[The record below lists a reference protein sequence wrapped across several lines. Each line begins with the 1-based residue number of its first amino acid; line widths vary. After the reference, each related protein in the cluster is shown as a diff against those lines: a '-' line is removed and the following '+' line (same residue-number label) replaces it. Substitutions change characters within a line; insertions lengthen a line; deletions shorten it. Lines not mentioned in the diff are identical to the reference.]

1 MLTRTLPRPGVLTRE
16 GYVRRQDERLHHEL
30 AMLSMRAVDT
40 HDDMLQRRI
49 ALIHMWLARP
59 HR

>member
-1 MLTRTLPRPGVLTRE
+1 MLTGMLPRPGAMTQD
-16 GYVRRQDERLHHEL
+16 GYERLQDERLHHEL
-30 AMLSMRAVDT
+30 ALLSMRALDT

-49 ALIHMWLARP
+49 ALLHMWLARP